1 MILDILLGIAAI
13 ATVVGAWY
21 GTGRYL
27 VKPDRPAPVKEARC
41 KHCGALQ

>member
-1 MILDILLGIAAI
+1 MILDILMGFAAI
-13 ATVVGAWY
+13 ATVAGAWY

-27 VKPDRPAPVKEARC
+27 AQPVVKEARC